1 MVTCSS
7 AARPSGRASTPNTPS
22 APGNGASLADTI
34 RHVGTSDRNFYD
46 RYYFLLHAS
55 SDELLMVM
63 GLFILGAITLLVG
76 IILLIT
82 RSAGKEVRSL
92 ATQTAK
98 LAKKGIAE
106 DVAGLV
112 GNASNLLSATNELV
126 RTSAG
131 IGVFLAVLGFLLMAA
146 ATWLVLQI
154 S

>member
-1 MVTCSS
+1 MDALNVEIF
-7 AARPSGRASTPNTPS
+7 
-22 APGNGASLADTI
+22 DI
-34 RHVGTSDRNFYD
+34 K
-46 RYYFLLHAS
+46 
-55 SDELLMVM
+55 LLMVI
-63 GLFILGAITLLVG
+63 GLFLLGAITLLVG

-82 RSAGKEVRSL
+82 RSAGKEVRTL

-98 LAKKGIAE
+98 LARKGIAE

-131 IGVFLAVLGFLLMAA
+131 IGVFLAVLGFLLMGAGI
-146 ATWLVLQI
+146 WLVLQI

>member
-1 MVTCSS
+1 MD
-7 AARPSGRASTPNTPS
+7 ALN
-22 APGNGASLADTI
+22 LDI
-34 RHVGTSDRNFYD
+34 FDIK
-46 RYYFLLHAS
+46 
-55 SDELLMVM
+55 LLMVL
-63 GLFILGAITLLVG
+63 GLFLLGAITLLVG

-98 LAKKGIAE
+98 LAQKGIAE

-112 GNASNLLSATNELV
+112 GNASSLLSATNELV

-131 IGVFLAVLGFLLMAA
+131 IGVFLAVLGVVLMAA

>member
-1 MVTCSS
+1 MTTLNLDVFDIT
-7 AARPSGRASTPNTPS
+7 
-22 APGNGASLADTI
+22 
-34 RHVGTSDRNFYD
+34 
-46 RYYFLLHAS
+46 
-55 SDELLMVM
+55 LLMVV
-63 GLFILGAITLLVG
+63 GLFVLGVITLLIG
-76 IILLIT
+76 ILLLIT

-92 ATQTAK
+92 ATQTAQ

-112 GNASNLLSATNELV
+112 GNASTLLSATNDLV

-131 IGVFLAVLGFLLMAA
+131 IGVFLAVLGFLLMAG

>member
-1 MVTCSS
+1 MD
-7 AARPSGRASTPNTPS
+7 ALN
-22 APGNGASLADTI
+22 LDI
-34 RHVGTSDRNFYD
+34 FDIK
-46 RYYFLLHAS
+46 
-55 SDELLMVM
+55 LLMVL
-63 GLFILGAITLLVG
+63 GLFLLGAITLLVG

-82 RSAGKEVRSL
+82 RSAGKEVRTL

-98 LAKKGIAE
+98 LAQKGIAE

-112 GNASNLLSATNELV
+112 GNASSLLSATNELV

-131 IGVFLAVLGFLLMAA
+131 IGVFLAVLGVVLMAA

>member
-1 MVTCSS
+1 MNILNLNL
-7 AARPSGRASTPNTPS
+7 PD
-22 APGNGASLADTI
+22 LK
-34 RHVGTSDRNFYD
+34 
-46 RYYFLLHAS
+46 
-55 SDELLMVM
+55 LLMVI
-63 GLFILGAITLLVG
+63 GLFILGAITLLIG
-76 IILLIT
+76 ILLLIT
-82 RSAGKEVRSL
+82 RSAGKEVRAL
-92 ATQTAK
+92 ATQTAR

-131 IGVFLAVLGFLLMAA
+131 IGVFLAILGFLLMTV

>member
-1 MVTCSS
+1 MD
-7 AARPSGRASTPNTPS
+7 ALNI
-22 APGNGASLADTI
+22 DI
-34 RHVGTSDRNFYD
+34 FDIK
-46 RYYFLLHAS
+46 
-55 SDELLMVM
+55 LLMVL
-63 GLFILGAITLLVG
+63 GLFLLGAITLLVG

-82 RSAGKEVRSL
+82 RSAGKEVRTL

-98 LAKKGIAE
+98 LAQKGIAE

-131 IGVFLAVLGFLLMAA
+131 IGVFLAVLGVVLMAA